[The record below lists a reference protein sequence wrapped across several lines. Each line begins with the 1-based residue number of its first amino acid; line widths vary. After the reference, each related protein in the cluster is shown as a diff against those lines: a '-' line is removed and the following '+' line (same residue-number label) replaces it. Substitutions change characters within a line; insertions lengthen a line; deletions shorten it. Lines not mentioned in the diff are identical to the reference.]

1 MEVLRLKELLD
12 EANNNK
18 GNLLLWRNNS
28 SFSRWKEKVSRSLNR
43 LFDEGNADLVSW
55 KKRSFGPRVI
65 FSTTTESAK
74 DQIFIAATNQA
85 INQLTD
91 IIDDLEFNVQ
101 KENNEKPLR
110 VKKVD
115 ITSHCFDVAFSFPGE
130 VRDYVEK
137 TANLLIEE
145 LGDNAVF
152 YDNNFKAQLARPS
165 LDTVLQNIY
174 RNQAKLVVVY
184 LCEKYQEKK
193 WCSVEFRAIQESLFE
208 RELDKIM
215 FVRMDQGKVEGVFN
229 TDGFIDGSNH
239 TPEDVAE
246 FIQERLELQS

>member
-18 GNLLLWRNNS
+18 DNLLLWRDNS
-28 SFSRWKEKVSRSLNR
+28 LFSRWKEKVSRSLNR
-43 LFDEGNADLVSW
+43 IFDEENADLVRW
-55 KKRSFGPRVI
+55 KNRKFGSMVI
-65 FSTTTESAK
+65 FSTTTQSDK
-74 DQIFIAATNQA
+74 DQIFIVATNQA

-91 IIDDLEFNVQ
+91 IIDDLEFKVLKDN
-101 KENNEKPLR
+101 KEKPLR
-110 VKKVD
+110 IKKVD
-115 ITSHCFDVAFSFPGE
+115 ITSHSFDVAFSFPGE
-130 VRDYVEK
+130 VRGYVEK
-137 TANLLIEE
+137 TAKLLIEE

-184 LCEKYQEKK
+184 LCEKYQDKK
-193 WCSVEFRAIQESLFE
+193 WCGVEFRAIKESLLE
-208 RELDKIM
+208 REFDKIM

-229 TDGFIDGSNH
+229 TDGYIDGSHH

-246 FIQERLELQS
+246 FILERLDLQP